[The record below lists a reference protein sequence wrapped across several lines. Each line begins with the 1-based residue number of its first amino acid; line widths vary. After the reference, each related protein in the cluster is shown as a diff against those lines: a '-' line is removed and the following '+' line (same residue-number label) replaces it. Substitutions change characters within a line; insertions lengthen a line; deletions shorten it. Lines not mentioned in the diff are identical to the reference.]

1 MSIKQCGHES
11 TSFGWLLVATTLAF
25 ATGVA
30 SDSDLDCS
38 INEAFADIETPN
50 LSVAQRAIVA
60 DALHFSR
67 NAPHSTC
74 SFVLDATLD
83 YIPSRIEH
91 YDPDSEND
99 SPWSLISVEGREP
112 KDRERN
118 QVPRYTRMS
127 PTEVWDDLR
136 ENTKWDSLTVESET
150 AGQLTLLGLKNLRVG
165 EDEFVEG
172 DVNLVI
178 DRTTRSLEKVT
189 FTMKGRHKIN
199 FFATIAGMT
208 MTQSYRY
215 DEAMS
220 RSILDQISV
229 DWKFRFF
236 FAPASSSEHITYRD
250 YDCRSSS
257 LTLSCD
263 E

>member
-11 TSFGWLLVATTLAF
+11 SSFGSLLVATTLAF

-30 SDSDLDCS
+30 ADSDLDCA

-60 DALHFSR
+60 DALHFNR
-67 NAPHSTC
+67 NAPHPTC
-74 SFVLDATLD
+74 SFELDATLD
-83 YIPSRIEH
+83 YIPSRIER

-99 SPWSLISVEGREP
+99 SPWSLISVEDREP

-136 ENTKWDSLTVESET
+136 ENTKWDSLSVGSESEE
-150 AGQLTLLGLKNLRVG
+150 QLTLIGLKNLKVS

-172 DVNLVI
+172 DVNVVI
-178 DRTTRSLEKVT
+178 DKTTRSLQEVKIA
-189 FTMKGRHKIN
+189 MKGRHKIN

-208 MTQSYRY
+208 MTQFYRY

-250 YDCRSSS
+250 YDCSPSS
-257 LTLSCD
+257 LTVSC
-263 E
+263 EE